1 MATQQV
7 KRMIGIPAEV
17 NKPWANSTI
26 AWGTGI
32 TKTPVPPSVSNPAS
46 LTPWVTTP
54 QPIAPKPVYGNN
66 TAGINAVNQWAKN
79 VNLNPDWTHKVTPA
93 PTTITWATPRTWL
106 PAQPWMLDIN
116 DPNNYNLTWYT
127 VDDFLKLD
135 SASQI
140 KANAFGE
147 SQNKD
152 LLGTTNDLR
161 YTNEVNANKDFL
173 DKQNTINQETA
184 KLNNQNA
191 EIARQ
196 QTMRAEEKSV
206 RDLAQNVWF
215 LWSQGRPVQSTWMM
229 NAYADAINE
238 SNQKLSEIRT
248 IQDNMRSMQ
257 ELWIE
262 FDANQYTEQIR
273 RLNQDLK
280 DKTWQVFQDAI
291 NAYNAEER
299 AWMID
304 SPSKMLKLQQEI
316 LARADFSVAWFV
328 QKNLDDIR
336 VMNDNITSHI
346 EAVKVEAA
354 QAEVLRKEQAQTQ
367 AEFVKNQ
374 NTVNKDMS
382 QALWHYVNGNG
393 QALTTT
399 EWAIIP
405 FAKDMPNPSYDP
417 NTWVAVVR
425 QADAQGNPV
434 PVIQQIAPMS
444 QDYKMWLQ
452 LKQAQLN
459 KIQQDASPTIET
471 ATWRMQRNPATQRYD
486 IPVQGNALTWVLWDL
501 RSLASQYPWQAR
513 AKNNNPAWITW
524 NANFDKWTGTAWLLA
539 QAGISYSKGT
549 ARPASEW
556 GNYVTFPTIED
567 WLAAQRIMMT
577 QTYGNSTVWNMLAKW
592 VWTGEWPRYAQQV
605 AWMAGVDV
613 NSTVNQLSDQQLQT
627 LQMAK
632 IQKESPWLAKI
643 LQQQSKQTNQY
654 STSKDATKEI
664 TWLRKEFNAL
674 PEVKNYKQ
682 VVTSYKTIEEQA
694 KKATPAGDLSMIFAY
709 MKLLDPT
716 STVREWEFAN
726 AQNAASIPDQI
737 VNAYNKAKEG
747 TRLNDKQRQDFL
759 NGAKTQLQSYENQ
772 YNKALEEYNTYVTA
786 WWDPSQI
793 GTFWDVSWSNV
804 TKWVDIA
811 LQAWWQTQ
819 PNTTP
824 SNQWSKDADLDKF
837 LNI

>member
-1 MATQQV
+1 MATQ

-116 DPNNYNLTWYT
+116 DPNNYNLTGYT

-135 SASQI
+135 PASQI

-191 EIARQ
+191 EIQRQ
-196 QTMRAEEKSV
+196 QNMRAEEKSV

-382 QALWHYVNGNG
+382 QALWHYVNGNW

-399 EWAIIP
+399 EGAIIP

-459 KIQQDASPTIET
+459 KIQQET
-471 ATWRMQRNPATQRYD
+471 ASTGWNIVNTQIANPNTQISIAQYSQQQRGRTTLQCGELVNDYIKKESGTKWSLGNSFADKVAWIDKIGRSVS
-486 IPVQGNALTWVLWDL
+486 PVVWGIFAFDVKTSQGNTWHTGIVTWVNPDWSINVLEANRKENSANGWIP
-501 RSLASQYPWQAR
+501 SQGTYSPAQVSNMVFSQAP
-513 AKNNNPAWITW
+513 KNNNLSSVAKEAVKSWQINWTPTVQSGIIKELADSGE
-524 NANFDKWTGTAWLLA
+524 FDKW
-539 QAGISYSKGT
+539 Q
-549 ARPASEW
+549 
-556 GNYVTFPTIED
+556 
-567 WLAAQRIMMT
+567 
-577 QTYGNSTVWNMLAKW
+577 GNSTFYTAKPAIKDEIASFAEWYAKRQQAKDIFNKLKADWTLWGATWWFDTLANKGKRFAGAW
-592 VWTGEWPRYAQQV
+592 STDVNNLNQILAESLSKYMNKISGATVSETEVERLREQIPNLSMWDKQFIDAFEQYDQSMQRWLDNTLTKYWFNSYDDVKQKIYWDNKSEQPASTTWTNPYAQY
-605 AWMAGVDV
+605 
-613 NSTVNQLSDQQLQT
+613 
-627 LQMAK
+627 
-632 IQKESPWLAKI
+632 QK
-643 LQQQSKQTNQY
+643 
-654 STSKDATKEI
+654 
-664 TWLRKEFNAL
+664 R
-674 PEVKNYKQ
+674 
-682 VVTSYKTIEEQA
+682 
-694 KKATPAGDLSMIFAY
+694 
-709 MKLLDPT
+709 
-716 STVREWEFAN
+716 
-726 AQNAASIPDQI
+726 
-737 VNAYNKAKEG
+737 
-747 TRLNDKQRQDFL
+747 
-759 NGAKTQLQSYENQ
+759 
-772 YNKALEEYNTYVTA
+772 
-786 WWDPSQI
+786 
-793 GTFWDVSWSNV
+793 
-804 TKWVDIA
+804 
-811 LQAWWQTQ
+811 
-819 PNTTP
+819 
-824 SNQWSKDADLDKF
+824 
-837 LNI
+837 

>member
-1 MATQQV
+1 MATQ
-7 KRMIGIPAEV
+7 KRMIGLPAEV

-32 TKTPVPPSVSNPAS
+32 TKIPVPPSVSNPAS
-46 LTPWVTTP
+46 LTPWVTPKPTFSDNIAKPILPKETTP
-54 QPIAPKPVYGNN
+54 VIPKVQTTPLTTPTSQAAPKP
-66 TAGINAVNQWAKN
+66 TA
-79 VNLNPDWTHKVTPA
+79 A
-93 PTTITWATPRTWL
+93 PTVWAPIT
-106 PAQPWMLDIN
+106 QPWMLDIN
-116 DPNNYNLTWYT
+116 DPNNYNLTGYT

-135 SASQI
+135 PTSQL
-140 KANAFGE
+140 KANEFWK
-147 SQNKD
+147 SQNLRLQD
-152 LLGTTNDLR
+152 TTNKLN

-191 EIARQ
+191 EIQRQ
-196 QTMRAEEKSV
+196 QNMRAEEKSV

-215 LWSQGRPVQSTWMM
+215 LWSQGRPVQSAGMM

-257 ELWIE
+257 ELGIE

-346 EAVKVEAA
+346 EAVKVEA
-354 QAEVLRKEQAQTQ
+354 QRAEVLRKEQAQTQ

-382 QALWHYVNGNG
+382 QALWHYVNGNW

-459 KIQQDASPTIET
+459 KIQQEMWTSEKTVTVDNPDWTKSTKQYNPS
-471 ATWRMQRNPATQRYD
+471 TWAYD
-486 IPVQGNALTWVLWDL
+486 IDVTWNLNYKTWSWVPITDAIAKAIQSCTNWAQCWKFVNDVLQNAGKWRLIGDSYQSKINAIQKIWEARSTEEMWTWSIFTYPVTLKNWTQSPNWHIGIITAVNQDWTVNILDYNYKGDERQRERTNVSTSEILNKWWLISKPIITNENTPQAKVAPSKDQMKANTSLQTKLNWDQRIKDYQWIMWSFNKMQEVAKNWVNKQNKAAVDQTLIMLFNKILDPNSVVKEGEYARSQEWQAYFDWLRAKYNKFVYGWQGIDDNTRNEMLSVVWDL
-501 RSLASQYPWQAR
+501 KNASQDSI
-513 AKNNNPAWITW
+513 K
-524 NANFDKWTGTAWLLA
+524 
-539 QAGISYSKGT
+539 
-549 ARPASEW
+549 
-556 GNYVTFPTIED
+556 TIKQWYLD
-567 WLAAQRIMMT
+567 
-577 QTYGNSTVWNMLAKW
+577 TVWDIWA
-592 VWTGEWPRYAQQV
+592 TE
-605 AWMAGVDV
+605 DFV
-613 NSTVNQLSDQQLQT
+613 N
-627 LQMAK
+627 
-632 IQKESPWLAKI
+632 
-643 LQQQSKQTNQY
+643 
-654 STSKDATKEI
+654 
-664 TWLRKEFNAL
+664 
-674 PEVKNYKQ
+674 NYFK
-682 VVTSYKTIEEQA
+682 
-694 KKATPAGDLSMIFAY
+694 
-709 MKLLDPT
+709 
-716 STVREWEFAN
+716 
-726 AQNAASIPDQI
+726 
-737 VNAYNKAKEG
+737 
-747 TRLNDKQRQDFL
+747 
-759 NGAKTQLQSYENQ
+759 SYE
-772 YNKALEEYNTYVTA
+772 
-786 WWDPSQI
+786 
-793 GTFWDVSWSNV
+793 
-804 TKWVDIA
+804 
-811 LQAWWQTQ
+811 WWQTQ
-819 PNTTP
+819 SNTTL
-824 SNQWSKDADLDKF
+824 SNQWTNPWSLSGWINRLIQK
-837 LNI
+837 